1 MTIGTTSAG
10 MVLWGAFFGLEI
22 SITIHIEQILELLAY
37 INNTFSWDLGDNM
50 LFYGPCNTS
59 LPA

>member
-1 MTIGTTSAG
+1 